1 MRKIDWSAL
10 YDPYE
15 SEYDKYLRSPEW
27 QEKRQ
32 ERLALDNHKCA
43 FCKSTENLNIHH
55 RTYENLGNE
64 DVRHD
69 LVTLCEK
76 CHKEVHEKIKEIK
89 EKNKESKK
97 MDFEKYLLH
106 LNDFCELHKKLDY
119 AMGGNVDFLNNN
131 AIKRYVPRWLEE
143 RGIEPLGGYIE
154 RIKAYFIQLRHEKI
168 DELLAEEPGLPI
180 YEIQL
185 ITNFNYNFIAKYLKK
200 KGEKD
205 NV

>member
-1 MRKIDWSAL
+1 MRKIDWSKIN
-10 YDPYE
+10 DPYE
-15 SEYDKYLRSPEW
+15 SEYDKYLRSSEW

-43 FCKSTENLNIHH
+43 FCKSTENLNVHH

-69 LVTLCEK
+69 LVTLCKK

-89 EKNKESKK
+89 EKNKESRK

-119 AMGGNVDFLNNN
+119 AMGGSVDFLN
-131 AIKRYVPRWLEE
+131 IDVLKKFLPEWMSE
-143 RGIEPLGGYIE
+143 RGIVPQGGYVE
-154 RIKAYFIQLRHEKI
+154 RVKKYFIKLRHQKI
-168 DELLAEEPGLPI
+168 DDLLEEEPGLTI
-180 YEIQL
+180 YEIHV
-185 ITNFNYNFIAKYLKK
+185 ITNFNYKFIEKYLKK
-200 KGEKD
+200 KGE
-205 NV
+205 N